1 MAIDTK
7 LKLSDKKF
15 EQLSGETLTLSG
27 NTIIQ
32 GALNFTSGYT
42 PTGDTSVA
50 TKLYTD
56 QNGINNL
63 TFENG
68 ISRTSDTVSLGGS
81 LTGDTVIDT
90 GSANFTLQG
99 AAYGSAN
106 RAQGTNN
113 IVLGEASAASGNS
126 NIALG
131 YYSYAYGCYSIA
143 MMGGYISANSICSLA
158 INGSYV
164 TGRNAISIGNNN
176 RSCADAAIT
185 IGCGVTANA
194 FKSIVI
200 QNNSDTSP
208 DNFGADAV
216 NASIFGGCRSK
227 IESGNTFS
235 TLIGGTCITLTGT
248 LYTGATVLGGNV
260 AIYNSPSVGISSD
273 SVLVRDSST
282 GIIRQIAQSGLTGG
296 GGSPLT
302 FNNGLTNNNGIV
314 SLGGVLTGDTVINT
328 NFYGIAFGCGS
339 VASGYN
345 SFAEGCGTT
354 ASGNTSHAEGSQTT
368 ASSFNS
374 HAEGRYTTAS
384 GSGSHAEGFCTIAS
398 SFNSHAEGGF
408 TEASGNYSH
417 AEGRSTTA
425 SGYFSHAE
433 GNCTITSGN
442 ASHSEGCSTTASAS
456 GSHAEGRSTT
466 ASGFNSHAEGYNT
479 TASGNTSHAEGNC
492 TIASGNYSHAE
503 GRSTT
508 ACGQSSHAEG
518 SNTRASSLNSHAE
531 GYNTTASGNTSHAQG
546 RDTTASGNYSHA
558 QGRYTTASGN
568 YSHAGGRGIFNKY
581 ILAEGRASFNHS
593 YNSGSQILGH
603 GALANSS
610 VILGGINH
618 NIASGNTNAAIIGG
632 NTIKLTGTDYIDT
645 TAVGNLAIMSSPAA
659 GDASTTVMVRDAA
672 TGIIQERSQA
682 DVASASDERLKNI
695 IQPIT
700 SVLEGLS
707 LLNSYEFQ
715 FNDKMKPES
724 LKGKTRYGLIAQEL
738 EKVFPHVVENDYK
751 IGDEIYKSVRY
762 TELIPILVKAIQE
775 LREEINLLKK

>member
-131 YYSYAYGCYSIA
+131 YNSYAYGCYSIA

-282 GIIRQIAQSGLTGG
+282 GIIRQVPQNELNIY
-296 GGSPLT
+296 PV
-302 FNNGLTNNNGIV
+302 N
-314 SLGGVLTGDTVINT
+314 
-328 NFYGIAFGCGS
+328 
-339 VASGYN
+339 
-345 SFAEGCGTT
+345 
-354 ASGNTSHAEGSQTT
+354 
-368 ASSFNS
+368 
-374 HAEGRYTTAS
+374 
-384 GSGSHAEGFCTIAS
+384 
-398 SFNSHAEGGF
+398 
-408 TEASGNYSH
+408 
-417 AEGRSTTA
+417 
-425 SGYFSHAE
+425 
-433 GNCTITSGN
+433 TSGN
-442 ASHSEGCSTTASAS
+442 IIS
-456 GSHAEGRSTT
+456 
-466 ASGFNSHAEGYNT
+466 FD
-479 TASGNTSHAEGNC
+479 
-492 TIASGNYSHAE
+492 IP
-503 GRSTT
+503 
-508 ACGQSSHAEG
+508 
-518 SNTRASSLNSHAE
+518 
-531 GYNTTASGNTSHAQG
+531 
-546 RDTTASGNYSHA
+546 RDYGTD
-558 QGRYTTASGN
+558 
-568 YSHAGGRGIFNKY
+568 
-581 ILAEGRASFNHS
+581 LAP
-593 YNSGSQILGH
+593 
-603 GALANSS
+603 
-610 VILGGINH
+610 
-618 NIASGNTNAAIIGG
+618 
-632 NTIKLTGTDYIDT
+632 LTGTLT
-645 TAVGNLAIMSSPAA
+645 NSNLLAKKGNPQKIYHQ
-659 GDASTTVMVRDAA
+659 DASLVVPADWVLMG
-672 TGIIQERSQA
+672 GIEYEAGVLNLIVVEWER
-682 DVASASDERLKNI
+682 
-695 IQPIT
+695 
-700 SVLEGLS
+700 
-707 LLNSYEFQ
+707 
-715 FNDKMKPES
+715 NDRKI
-724 LKGKTRYGLIAQEL
+724 YWIAQE
-738 EKVFPHVVENDYK
+738 
-751 IGDEIYKSVRY
+751 
-762 TELIPILVKAIQE
+762 A
-775 LREEINLLKK
+775 